1 MSYIYTYKKLVTSTP
16 QDIYGP
22 HETPKISGYKIV
34 DFRPPKEDEIYVINT
49 IGSKDHL
56 TRITHSCCDFLA
68 DAPRYIVKK
77 LATIPETLSYMI
89 TVNDVY
95 GGPVEIPDGYRF
107 VDFRKLRRGELF
119 LPFYNT
125 NSVDKCAGS
134 STSYPRIIVE
144 KI

>member
-1 MSYIYTYKKLVTSTP
+1 MAMTYSQTITP
-16 QDIYGP
+16 D
-22 HETPKISGYKIV
+22 
-34 DFRPPKEDEIYVINT
+34 
-49 IGSKDHL
+49 
-56 TRITHSCCDFLA
+56 
-68 DAPRYIVKK
+68 YIVEKIT
-77 LATIPETLSYMI
+77 TIPETLSYMV